1 MHNTVYTFLY
11 NFFYHENT
19 TNFSSY
25 KFAKENLP
33 LLFKLFFWKGCSLG
47 YFQNQLTL
55 PTINHSD
62 IYIWGSGLGL
72 IS

>member
-33 LLFKLFFWKGCSLG
+33 LLFKLFFLKRVQSWLLSKPT
-47 YFQNQLTL
+47 YFAYNK
-55 PTINHSD
+55 P
-62 IYIWGSGLGL
+62 
-72 IS
+72 